1 MWMNIIGT
9 GNTATIQEETA
20 AIVRK
25 QFHAHVPHV
34 AVQQEFQNHLS
45 IQNHF
50 PMTPRVYN
58 QVDHSIRMEYLKGEP
73 LGDLMQY
80 HPFRIW
86 RYMTKMVISQ
96 KLLHALSIAGL
107 PLLQERYPDHDGLVG
122 GTALCHGDFHPYN
135 LLLVKEELYVID
147 WMDASIGNPLMDV
160 ARTFLLIRYG
170 GRMSLRNPA
179 ERISRFILSHLY
191 RVCYFKRIRKVTG
204 FKGCLRLCAASR
216 LEEQI
221 TPVESVLLQRFLK

>member
-1 MWMNIIGT
+1 MNIIGT

-86 RYMTKMVISQ
+86 RYMTNRHTTKILYGS
-96 KLLHALSIAGL
+96 SIAGL
-107 PLLQERYPDHDGLVG
+107 PPSTYVLIMMG
-122 GTALCHGDFHPYN
+122 G
-135 LLLVKEELYVID
+135 
-147 WMDASIGNPLMDV
+147 
-160 ARTFLLIRYG
+160 
-170 GRMSLRNPA
+170 
-179 ERISRFILSHLY
+179 
-191 RVCYFKRIRKVTG
+191 
-204 FKGCLRLCAASR
+204 
-216 LEEQI
+216 
-221 TPVESVLLQRFLK
+221 

>member
-1 MWMNIIGT
+1 MSIIGS
-9 GNTATIQEETA
+9 GNTAMIQKESET
-20 AIVRK
+20 IVRK
-25 QFHAHVPHV
+25 QFHDSIPFA
-34 AVQQEFQNHLS
+34 AIQQEFQNHQR
-45 IQNHF
+45 IRHNF
-50 PMTPRVYN
+50 PMTPQVYDCVN
-58 QVDHSIRMEYLKGEP
+58 RSIRMEYLSGEP
-73 LGDLMQY
+73 LGDLMQC

-191 RVCYFKRIRKVTG
+191 RICYFKRIRKVTG

>member
-1 MWMNIIGT
+1 MNIIGT
-9 GNTATIQEETA
+9 GNTATIQKETA

-25 QFHAHVPHV
+25 QFHAHVPHA

-58 QVDHSIRMEYLKGEP
+58 QVDHSIRMEYLKGEA
-73 LGDLMQY
+73 LGDLMKR
-80 HPFRIW
+80 HPVRIL
-86 RYMTKMVISQ
+86 RYMTIMVT
-96 KLLHALSIAGL
+96 LHQHLHRLSVGGL
-107 PLLQERYPDHDGLVG
+107 PRLQERYPAHTTLVAG
-122 GTALCHGDFHPYN
+122 HTLCHGDFHPYN
-135 LLLVKEELYVID
+135 LLLVKENVYVID

-179 ERISRFILSHLY
+179 ECISRFILSHLY
-191 RVCYFKRIRKVTG
+191 RVCYFKRIRKVTA
-204 FKGCLRLCAASR
+204 FEACLRLCAASR
-216 LEEQI
+216 LKEQI

>member
-1 MWMNIIGT
+1 MNIIGT
-9 GNTATIQEETA
+9 GNTATIQQETA
-20 AIVRK
+20 TIVRK
-25 QFHAHVPHV
+25 QFHAHVPHA

-58 QVDHSIRMEYLKGEP
+58 QVNHSIRMEYLKGES
-73 LGDLMQY
+73 LGDLMKR
-80 HPFRIW
+80 HPVRIL
-86 RYMTKMVISQ
+86 RYMTTMVALQ
-96 KLLHALSIAGL
+96 RYLHTLSVDGL
-107 PLLQERYPDHDGLVG
+107 PLLQERYPAHTELVAG
-122 GTALCHGDFHPYN
+122 HTLCHGDFHPYN
-135 LLLVKEELYVID
+135 LLLVKEDVYVID

-160 ARTFLLIRYG
+160 ARTFLLLRYG
-170 GRMSLRNPA
+170 GRSSLRNPA
-179 ERISRFILSHLY
+179 ERVSRFILSHLY

-216 LEEQI
+216 LKEQI